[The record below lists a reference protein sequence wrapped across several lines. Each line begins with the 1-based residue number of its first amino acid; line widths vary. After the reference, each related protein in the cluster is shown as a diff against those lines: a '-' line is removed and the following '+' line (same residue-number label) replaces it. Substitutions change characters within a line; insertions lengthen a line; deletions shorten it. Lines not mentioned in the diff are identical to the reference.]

1 MWVLRKK
8 QPMKVRWPG
17 VALVLVLV
25 IGILFLKSRT
35 RQNAGPATVTGTPS
49 VILVADASEAN
60 DSDDGCA
67 VMFRAVRQAAKRGV
81 AVAEV
86 APNSD
91 SDLLR
96 RYHVLTVPTV
106 LLLDKT
112 GKEITRFEGEDV
124 ATVRAVQNRLDSLP
138 KGSQ

>member
-1 MWVLRKK
+1 
-8 QPMKVRWPG
+8 MKVCWPG

-35 RQNAGPATVTGTPS
+35 RQNAAPATVKGIPS
-49 VILVADASEAN
+49 VIFVADPSEAN

-67 VMFRAVRQAAKRGV
+67 VMFRALRQAAQRGV
-81 AVAEV
+81 AVTEV
-86 APNSD
+86 APNSN

-124 ATVRAVQNRLDSLP
+124 ATVRAVQNRLDSLSETRP
-138 KGSQ
+138 

>member
-1 MWVLRKK
+1 MR
-8 QPMKVRWPG
+8 VRWPG
-17 VALVLVLV
+17 LALVLVLV
-25 IGILFLKSRT
+25 IGIVFLKSRT
-35 RQNAGPATVTGTPS
+35 RQNAAPATVKGTPS
-49 VILVADASEAN
+49 VILVADPSEAN

-86 APNSD
+86 APNSN

-96 RYHVLTVPTV
+96 RHRVLTVPTV

-112 GKEITRFEGEDV
+112 GREITRFEGEDA
-124 ATVRAVQNRLDSLP
+124 ATVRAVQDRLASL
-138 KGSQ
+138 SEVSR